1 MSGVRRT
8 VPLSLQLLA
17 MQVAIVLATLVAAG
31 ALAAQLQTEKI
42 RETYAGR
49 VLTIARSLAAL
60 PEVRA
65 AYRSADPAAV
75 LQPLAEQVRA
85 SAGAEFVVFTDDRG
99 IRYSHPDPAKIGRRV
114 STDPGVALAGG
125 EFVGTETGTLG
136 RSLRAKVPVRLGG
149 EVAGIVSVGIL
160 ESRLSAEQS
169 DVVPRLVFWLT
180 VAAIVGVA
188 GAVLVTRLVRR
199 RIYGVEPEE
208 IAELL
213 QARDAMLHGIRE
225 GVVAVDSSGRLA
237 LVNDEA
243 MRLLDLKENPS
254 GRPVREVFAGHD
266 LLPLALSDDDHTDQ
280 LLLAGERFL
289 VVNST
294 AAKVGDREVGRVLTL
309 RDRTE
314 LFDALRAL
322 DGQRDITEALRAQ
335 AHEFSNNLHVVSG
348 LIDLG
353 RPEEA
358 VEFIERVGGG
368 SGTTYGASLQ
378 DVDDP
383 AVAAALVTKSATARE
398 RGVAFHLDPSSRVAD
413 GAGDDVVTILG
424 NLVDN
429 AVDATGPGGTVT
441 VRLRATDDGGV
452 EIRVADDGPGVPPEL
467 RERIFDTGV
476 TTKTPTDDHHGRG
489 IGLALVSRIVRRR
502 GGAIDLADGPAGG
515 SVFTVTLPPA
525 PGAAADRGDTAVRA

>member
-8 VPLSLQLLA
+8 IPLSLQLLA

-65 AYRSADPAAV
+65 AYRSPDPTAV

-114 STDPGVALAGG
+114 STDPAVALAGG

-169 DVVPRLVFWLT
+169 DVVPRLVFWLG
-180 VAAIVGVA
+180 AAALVGVA

-243 MRLLDLKENPS
+243 MRLLDLKETPS
-254 GRPVREVFAGHD
+254 GRPVREVFSGHD

-398 RGVAFHLDPSSRVAD
+398 RGVAFHLDPSSRVVD

-441 VRLRATDDGGV
+441 VRLRATEDGGV

-502 GGAIDLADGPAGG
+502 GGAIDLADGPGGG

-525 PGAAADRGDTAVRA
+525 PGVAADRGDTAARA